1 MTKPKDFELAMNR
14 LEEIITMM
22 ESGDPPM
29 SVLLEMYE
37 EGVELQKFC
46 HTKLD
51 EAERKIELLVK
62 KSDDHLE
69 KKPFPEENN
78 SKF

>member
-1 MTKPKDFELAMNR
+1 MY
-14 LEEIITMM
+14 
-22 ESGDPPM
+22 PPL

-51 EAERKIELLVK
+51 QAEKKIELLVK
-62 KSDDHLE
+62 KSDGHLE
-69 KKPFPEENN
+69 KKPFSEEE
-78 SKF
+78 